1 MSTNKY
7 LKWLADNTPSRY
19 WNDSADVQDIKNAME
34 NGATGVTTNPVLA
47 IATLKGSAAFW
58 KERLEP
64 SIATL
69 SGNEKAEALNRSVAV
84 TAAKL
89 VAPLYKAGTAKG
101 YCCAQLNPLFAT
113 DADTMLA
120 AAERY
125 HTWAENLVIKIPATA
140 VGLKVYEECAARGY
154 NVAATVSFTVPQV
167 LAFGAAFQRGAE
179 RARANG
185 VTPGLG
191 IAVLMEGRL
200 DDYLRDVARD
210 TGAACL
216 ESDIRQSGVACIKRA
231 YRIFR
236 ERGYECKIM
245 PAGCRGP
252 YHISEIAGAD
262 MVMSIGPKIAEA
274 LLDAPMEER
283 INRPV
288 DPEVIAR
295 LQTMPEFVKAY
306 EPDGLAPD
314 EFISYGVVNR
324 TLTQFCECGWK
335 AMVDLGI

>member
-7 LKWLADNTPSRY
+7 LKWLTDSTPSRY
-19 WNDSADVQDIKNAME
+19 WNDSADVQDIKSAME

-47 IATLKGSAAFW
+47 IATLKGSSAFW
-58 KERLEP
+58 KEKLDP
-64 SIATL
+64 SIAAL
-69 SGNEKAEALNRSVAV
+69 NADEKAEMLNRSVAV
-84 TAAKL
+84 TAAEL
-89 VAPLYKAGTAKG
+89 VAPLYETGTAKG

-113 DADTMLA
+113 DADAMLA

-125 HTWAENLVIKIPATA
+125 HMWAENLVIKIPATSA
-140 VGLKVYEECAARGY
+140 GLKVYEECAARGY
-154 NVAATVSFTVPQV
+154 NVAATVSFTVSQV

-179 RARANG
+179 KARANG
-185 VTPGLG
+185 ITPGLG

-200 DDYLRDVARD
+200 DDYLRDVAHD
-210 TGAACL
+210 TGAVCT
-216 ESDIRQSGVACIKRA
+216 ESDIRQSGIACIKRA
-231 YRIFR
+231 YGIFK

-274 LLDAPMEER
+274 LMDAPMEER
-283 INRPV
+283 IGRPV
-288 DPEVIAR
+288 NSEVIAR

-306 EPDGLAPD
+306 EPDGLSPD

-335 AMVDLGI
+335 AMASLKL